1 MCSIGVEDVFGPT
14 VASTCRNGF
23 DFTLLFEE
31 AFFVIAPCSLLL
43 LSLPFLLY
51 RLRGQRFQG
60 SSGLSLY
67 IKLSSHLLSTAIKLA
82 LLILLVVPSLEIPK
96 TRATVAAA
104 AISIAAS
111 LAALALSYRQHRRS
125 PRPSTL
131 LTLFL
136 GSCIPLDAVRARTI
150 YAVQPR
156 TYFIVF
162 VVGLACDS
170 AKFILECLEKTG
182 SGDANPLP
190 GEATG
195 NVFNRN
201 FYWWLNPLLLRGF
214 REVLAVEKL
223 AAIDDRVNSESDAE
237 RFARKWDA
245 GMQATIRIPIFQSI
259 ADELRTVVREKS
271 PPSLI
276 LLLLTHHRSA
286 FLAAVLPRLA
296 LTGFTFAQPF
306 LLTRIIAYIS
316 EPATALTT
324 SYGTGLILATVLIYL
339 GLAITRATSQHKT
352 YRLITMT
359 RGSLVP
365 LMYSQT
371 LRLDISFV
379 RDSAALT
386 LMSVDIERVA
396 SGLRNL
402 HEVWAS
408 PVDVALALWLLTR
421 QLGVAAVAPAGVF
434 VICSVL
440 GLGVAST
447 MGARQRRWLEAI
459 QERVQVT
466 SDMLKSMKEIRLGG
480 LQGPMASK
488 LEGLRTVEISQSRPF
503 KKALVAI
510 VTLSFTTAASGP
522 LLAFTMYT
530 LLAIRNGTP
539 VLNYDKAYTSL
550 SLLALLQTPM
560 ALILDAIAGVVTA
573 IGALQRIGEYLS
585 RSTSDVPGLPDVRPG
600 EDKQATSTEST
611 STVAVDAMDLEK
623 PKIPETGT
631 DTGAIIRLANFSAG
645 WSPVDQKPFILKNLT
660 LDIPPHS
667 TTFILGPVASGKSTL
682 LHAILRETPYTE
694 GTLHVSPHITRIAF
708 CAQTPWISN
717 DTIRANILGTNLFVQ
732 AWYDRVV
739 EAVALREDIRAFE
752 HGDQTVVGGGGV
764 SLSGGQRARLGI
776 ARAVYAKEK
785 LLLLDDVF
793 SGLDAKTEE
802 RVFHNLFGWNGL
814 LKETGT
820 TAVLATNAVHRI
832 AYADSI
838 ILLSS
843 EGRRIH
849 KEETAAEEIMLER
862 PTDASIGKSEV
873 SKATVE
879 GARPASLIETPQG
892 SERRTGDM
900 TVYKYYIQAVH
911 PWNAVI
917 FIVTCALFVIGLSLP
932 QFVVRWWLQTSDE
945 YTVSHRAQYL
955 GIYAAL
961 AGLAVLSLAV
971 SAWQLTERM
980 LARASTHFHS
990 TLLST
995 ILRAPLS
1002 LFSTTDTGTII
1013 NRFAQDLQLADMELP
1028 LALFNTTVELLQC
1041 IAQLIIIAVASKY
1054 IGIALPALLLVF
1066 WLVQKFYLRTARQL
1080 RLLDIEAKAPLF
1092 SRFLEILSGLV
1103 TIRAFGW
1110 QADFEAR
1117 NRAAFDASQK
1127 PFYLLFCV
1135 QRWLNLVLDL
1145 VVAGIA
1151 VMVVAVGVRVRDGVD
1166 AGFLGIALVNIVQF
1180 SISIKALLSNWTQ
1193 LEISIGAVARIRSF
1207 ARDTDSMAQEQGGD
1221 GELSPSWPE
1230 RGHIEFRHVTAS
1242 YEGSAQSV
1250 IRDLNLTIEH
1260 GQKIAL
1266 CGRSGSGKSSLV
1278 SALFRMLDITQGSI
1292 LIDGHDITSI
1302 PRETLATRLVCVTQT
1317 PYLLPGTIQTNIDP
1331 FNTSTPSALTQVLQQ
1346 VHLWETVQALG
1357 GISATIRDDHLS
1369 LGQKQLLCLAR
1380 AMVRTSCI
1388 LILDEVTASVDGETD
1403 ALVQGIIRTHFADRT
1418 VVTVAHRIET
1428 ILDADLVAVLEE
1440 GVVVE
1445 VGSPGSLLEKEY
1457 SSFRGLHNASR
1468 GSLRV

>member
-1 MCSIGVEDVFGPT
+1 MCSIAVQDVFGPT

-23 DFTLLFEE
+23 DFTLRFEE
-31 AFFVIAPCSLLL
+31 AFFVIVPCSLLL

-51 RLRGQRFQG
+51 RLRAQRPQRYSTGTF
-60 SSGLSLY
+60 LC
-67 IKLSSHLLSTAIKLA
+67 IKLASHLISTAIKVA
-82 LLILLVVPSLEIPK
+82 LLVVLVVPSLNIPT
-96 TRATVAAA
+96 TRTTVAAA
-104 AISIAAS
+104 AVSIAAS
-111 LAALALSYRQHRRS
+111 LAALALSCWQEHRS

-156 TYFIVF
+156 TYFVVF
-162 VVGLACDS
+162 VVGLACDFV
-170 AKFILECLEKTG
+170 KFILECVEKTG
-182 SGDANPLP
+182 GTDPLP
-190 GEATG
+190 SEATG

-201 FYWWLNPLLLRGF
+201 FYWWLNRLLLRGF

-223 AAIDDRVNSESDAE
+223 AAIDDGVSNESDAE

-245 GMQATIRIPIFQSI
+245 
-259 ADELRTVVREKS
+259 VRERS
-271 PPSLI
+271 PSSLI

-286 FLAAVLPRLA
+286 LLAAVLPRLA

-306 LLTRIIAYIS
+306 LLTRIISYVS
-316 EPATALTT
+316 EPATALTA
-324 SYGTGLILATVLIYL
+324 SYGTGLILATALIYL

-352 YRLITMT
+352 YRLITMI
-359 RGSLVP
+359 RSSLVP

-371 LRLDISFV
+371 LRLDIGFV

-421 QLGVAAVAPAGVF
+421 QLGVAAVAPTGVF
-434 VICSVL
+434 VVCSIL

-447 MGARQRRWLEAI
+447 MGARQKRWLEAI

-466 SDMLKSMKEIRLGG
+466 SDMLKSMKEIRLSG

-488 LEGLRTVEISQSRPF
+488 LKGLRAAEISQSRPF

-560 ALILDAIAGVVTA
+560 ALILDAISGVVTA
-573 IGALQRIGEYLS
+573 VGALQRIGVYLS
-585 RSTSDVPGLPDVRPG
+585 RTTTSFVPDKRGADNVRPG
-600 EDKQATSTEST
+600 STASVELI
-611 STVAVDAMDLEK
+611 DPEK
-623 PKIPETGT
+623 PKIPDAETDT
-631 DTGAIIRLANFSAG
+631 NTGAIIRLQNFSAG
-645 WSPVDQKPFILKNLT
+645 WNTMEKKLLVIKNLT
-660 LDIPPHS
+660 LDITPQS
-667 TTFILGPVASGKSTL
+667 STFIFGPVASGKTTL

-694 GTLHVSPHITRIAF
+694 GTLHISPHIRHIAF
-708 CAQTPWISN
+708 CAQTPWVIS
-717 DTIRANILGTNLFVQ
+717 DSIRANILGANLFVQ
-732 AWYDRVV
+732 EWYDRVV
-739 EAVALREDIRAFE
+739 EAVALREDISSFE
-752 HGDQTVVGGGGV
+752 RGDQTVVGDGGV
-764 SLSGGQRARLGI
+764 ALSGGQRARLGI

-793 SGLDAKTEE
+793 SGLDARTEE
-802 RVFHNLFGWNGL
+802 RVFHNVFSWNGL
-814 LKETGT
+814 LKQTGT
-820 TAVLATNAVHRI
+820 TVCSVPIRNGLLLTEPDIVHRM
-832 AYADSI
+832 AYADCI
-838 ILLSS
+838 ILLNSD
-843 EGRRIH
+843 GRRIH
-849 KEETAAEEIMLER
+849 KDGTASAKEIMLEP
-862 PTDASIGKSEV
+862 PTGVGIDKKAV
-873 SKATVE
+873 SKETTVR
-879 GARPASLIETPQG
+879 GAPRPPSLIEIPQG

-900 TVYKYYIQAVH
+900 TVYKYYICAVH
-911 PWNAVI
+911 PWNAVV
-917 FIVTCALFVIGLSLP
+917 FIVTCAMFVVGLSLP
-932 QFVVRWWLQTSDE
+932 QFVVKWWLQTSDE

-961 AGLAVLSLAV
+961 AGLAVLSLAI

-980 LARASTHFHS
+980 LARASAHFHS

-1054 IGIALPALLLVF
+1054 IGIALPVLLLVF

-1092 SRFLEILSGLV
+1092 SRFLEILAGLV

-1145 VVAGIA
+1145 VVAAIA
-1151 VMVVAVGVRVRDGVD
+1151 VMVVAVGVRVRGGVD

-1207 ARDTDSMAQEQGGD
+1207 AKDTVGMSQDEGV
-1221 GELSPSWPE
+1221 EIPPSWPE
-1230 RGHIEFRHVTAS
+1230 RGRIEFCNVTAS
-1242 YEGSAQSV
+1242 YEGSSQSV
-1250 IRDLNLTIEH
+1250 IRDLSLRIEH

-1278 SALFRMLDITQGSI
+1278 SALFRMLDVTHGSI
-1292 LIDGHDITSI
+1292 FLDGVDIATV
-1302 PRETLATRLVCVTQT
+1302 PRETLTTRLVCVTQT
-1317 PYLLPGTIQTNIDP
+1317 PYLPPGTIQSNIDP
-1331 FNTSTPSALTQVLQQ
+1331 FNSSTSSAIEQVLEQ
-1346 VHLWETVQALG
+1346 VHLWEIVQSLG
-1357 GISATIRDDHLS
+1357 GISATIRDDQLS

-1380 AMVRTSCI
+1380 AMVRSSSI
-1388 LILDEVTASVDGETD
+1388 LILDEVTASVDAETD
-1403 ALVQGIIRTHFADRT
+1403 ALVQRIIREHFADRT
-1418 VVTVAHRIET
+1418 VITVAHRIET
-1428 ILDADLVAVLEE
+1428 ILDADVVAVLDE
-1440 GVVVE
+1440 GRIVE
-1445 VGSPGSLLEKEY
+1445 MASPGDLLAKEHGA
-1457 SSFRGLHNASR
+1457 FRALHNASR
-1468 GSLRV
+1468 SSMKE